1 MIKLSKVIFL
11 DPLALE
17 LKNMITVDL
26 LITES
31 ALARKNSVGAHYRTD
46 YKRKI
51 PWMGKHLKIRKRDR
65 YIEIF

>member
-26 LITES
+26 LITEIGIS
-31 ALARKNSVGAHYRTD
+31 QK
-46 YKRKI
+46 K
-51 PWMGKHLKIRKRDR
+51 
-65 YIEIF
+65 